1 MFHEPVLVEEV
12 LHYLVSDPNGVYL
25 DLTVG
30 GGGHARALLERLS
43 PDARLIGLD
52 RDREALEAAG
62 QRLKQFGDR
71 VTLRQSNFRDFVRVL
86 QELGVERVHGLLLDL
101 GVSSHQIDAPERG
114 FSYSA
119 DGALDMRMDRSQ
131 TLTAADIV
139 NTYSEAELARLFRD
153 FGEERKARQ
162 VARAVVMERK
172 KRRIA
177 TTGALA
183 QVVGSR
189 FPPEQ
194 RVKSLARV
202 FQALRIAVN
211 DELSSLAATLERAL
225 DSLYP
230 GGRLVVISYHSLEDR
245 LVKDFFR
252 EQARDCVCPPHVPVC
267 VCGHQA
273 RLRIL
278 TRRVVRPTPA
288 EVARNPRSRSARLRA
303 AEAL

>member
-43 PDARLIGLD
+43 PKARLIGVD

-62 QRLKQFGDR
+62 RRLKQFGVR
-71 VTLRQSNFRDFVRVL
+71 VTLRQSNFREFVRVL
-86 QELGVERVHGLLLDL
+86 QELDVERVHGLLLDL
-101 GVSSHQIDAPERG
+101 GVSSHQIDAPGRG

-131 TLTAADIV
+131 PLTAADIV

-162 VARAVVMERK
+162 VARAIVMERK

-211 DELSSLAATLERAL
+211 DELSSLAVTLERAL
-225 DSLYP
+225 ASLYP

-273 RLRIL
+273 RLSIL

>member
-30 GGGHARALLERLS
+30 GGGHARALLERLH

-172 KRRIA
+172 KRHIA